1 MELNRIV
8 FFNATLDDNIHEMI
22 DSSLIVAF
30 AQKTPVD
37 VFFLERRSSI
47 VENLIKNT
55 FSLSNIKF
63 HPLYNI
69 KQSGAIKDLI
79 AAVLE
84 LYLLLFKGDRK
95 SLYVCSY
102 ANMFSRYLLNIGSK
116 MTGKKVLICAH
127 SELETVVT
135 CKLKGAG
142 YWAQL
147 MGFFYRL
154 KLAPR
159 LRIMV
164 LGDSILDELRKHVS
178 EENFKKFISI
188 IHPYFHSINP
198 KCKSLSSDVVHI
210 GVVGVVSRSAQ
221 RGFDNLMSFALKI
234 NKKCNVRIHIISRID
249 KELQRQLPQSV
260 IIENPAER
268 YLPKEEY
275 EFLIQQMDY
284 LYFPY
289 PKDAFKLTASGAIF
303 ESIAGLRPP
312 LMHSNHFFIYLARE
326 YGDFGM
332 FVDQLSDDEFLKTIT
347 DKDKYEKMC
356 GVLTDFSKKIYP
368 LNLSDILYEK
378 IDEAYVY

>member
-37 VFFLERRSSI
+37 VFFLEKRSSI

-84 LYLLLFKGDRK
+84 FYLLLFKGDSK
-95 SLYVCSY
+95 SLYVCSF
-102 ANMFSRYLLNIGSK
+102 ANMFSRYLINFGCK
-116 MTGKKVLICAH
+116 MIGKKVIICSHAD
-127 SELETVVT
+127 LETVVSYNT
-135 CKLKGAG
+135 EGSN
-142 YWAQL
+142 YWVKM
-147 MGFFYRL
+147 MGGFYHR
-154 KLAPR
+154 KLASK

-164 LGDSILDELRKHVS
+164 MGDSILDELQKHIS
-178 EENFKKFISI
+178 EENFKKYISI

-198 KCKSLSSDVVHI
+198 KRKVLSSDVVHI

-234 NKKCNVRIHIISRID
+234 EKKSNVRIHIISRID

-260 IIENPAER
+260 IIENPTGR

-284 LYFPY
+284 LYYPY
-289 PKDAFKLTASGAIF
+289 PKDSFKLTASGAIF
-303 ESIAGLRPP
+303 ESIANLRPP
-312 LMHSNHFFIYLARE
+312 LMHSNLFFLYLARE
-326 YGDFGM
+326 YGDFGL
-332 FVDQLSDDEFLKTIT
+332 FVDQLSDDVFLKTIT
-347 DKDKYEKMC
+347 DNDNYNKMC
-356 GVLTDFSKKIYP
+356 NVLTDFSKKVNP
-368 LNLSDILYEK
+368 LNLSDILCEK
-378 IDEAYVY
+378 ISEAYVY